1 MRFAAGAMLIAGM
14 VFGAA
19 MCGHLLARIFDRQIT
34 ALQVAQ
40 CTKANPW
47 GR

>member
-1 MRFAAGAMLIAGM
+1 MRLVAGAMLIAGM

-19 MCGHLLARIFDRQIT
+19 MCGYLLGRIFDRQIT

-40 CTKANPW
+40 CTKADPW
-47 GR
+47 RR

>member
-1 MRFAAGAMLIAGM
+1 MLIAGL

-19 MCGHLLARIFDRQIT
+19 ISGHLLGRVFDRRIN

-40 CTKANPW
+40 CTKADPW
-47 GR
+47 RR